1 MFIDA
6 PEASALHDIDLNSY
20 DRILF
25 AFSGGKDSLAALL
38 MAIRK
43 LKQLGADMSK
53 VELHHHDVDGGG
65 DDFMDWAVTRS
76 YCEAVADHLGL
87 PLLYSYKVGGFE
99 REMNRDGTPTAP
111 IRFEVLREDGT
122 KEWREVGGEGPDG
135 TRLKFPQVSADLS
148 VRWCSGYLKI
158 DVMARLITNQD
169 RFNNSRTLVITGER
183 AEESPSRSKYL
194 TFEPHR
200 TDRRSGRLARHV
212 DHWRPIHGWGEQ
224 QVWDIIREFGI
235 VPHVSYQL
243 GWSRLSCITCI
254 FGSDDQWATI
264 KHVFPHRF
272 EQIAGPE
279 EACGVTIRRD
289 ESIRQIAAKG
299 TPYAAALDRPDLVAL
314 ANSRLWTQ
322 PIHVSSDEWV
332 LPAGAFG
339 EKAGPDVMPVDKKRV
354 AA

>member
-1 MFIDA
+1 MYIDV
-6 PEASALHDIDLNSY
+6 PEVSALHEPELASY
-20 DRILF
+20 DRILV

-38 MAIRK
+38 MTIRK
-43 LKQLGADMSK
+43 LHDLGVDMSK

-65 DDFMDWAVTRS
+65 DDFMDWAVTRA
-76 YCEAVADHLGL
+76 YCEAVAKHFGIT
-87 PLLYSYKVGGFE
+87 LLYSYKIGGFE

-111 IRFEVLREDGT
+111 IRFEVQLEDGT
-122 KEWREVGGEGPDG
+122 KEWREVGGEGPNG

-183 AEESPSRSKYL
+183 AQESTARSKYL

-200 TDRRSGRLARHV
+200 TDRRSGRLGRHV
-212 DHWRPIHGWGEQ
+212 DHWRPIHGWSEE
-224 QVWDIIREFGI
+224 QVWDIIRDFGI
-235 VPHVSYQL
+235 VPHVAYQL

-254 FGSDDQWATI
+254 FGSPDQWATI
-264 KHVFPHRF
+264 EHVFPSRF

-279 EACGVTIRRD
+279 EAFGVTIRRTGSVR
-289 ESIRQIAAKG
+289 EIAKKG
-299 TPYAAALDRPDLVAL
+299 TPYAAALANPDLVLL
-314 ANSRLWTQ
+314 ANSREWTQ
-322 PIHVSSDEWV
+322 PIHVVPEEWQ

-339 EKAGPDVMPVDKKRV
+339 ENVGPL
-354 AA
+354 

>member
-6 PEASALHDIDLNSY
+6 PEVSALHEPDLASY
-20 DRILF
+20 DRILI

-38 MAIRK
+38 MTIRK
-43 LKQLGADMSK
+43 LKQLDVDMSK

-65 DDFMDWAVTRS
+65 NDFMDWVVTRP
-76 YCEAVADHLGL
+76 YCEAVADHFGL

-99 REMNRDGTPTAP
+99 REMNREETPTAP
-111 IRFEVLREDGT
+111 IRFEVLREDGS
-122 KEWREVGGEGPDG
+122 KEMREVGGAGPNG

-183 AEESPSRSKYL
+183 GEESTARSKYL

-200 TDRRSGRLARHV
+200 TDRRDGRLGRHV
-212 DHWRPIHGWGEQ
+212 DHWRPIHGWLEQ
-224 QVWDIIREFGI
+224 EVWDIIRDFGI
-235 VPHVSYQL
+235 VPHVAYQL

-254 FGSDDQWATI
+254 FGSKDQWATI
-264 KHVFPHRF
+264 KHVFPERF
-272 EQIAGPE
+272 EQIASRE
-279 EACGVTIRRD
+279 EAFGTTIQRKI
-289 ESIRQIAAKG
+289 SIRQIADNG
-299 TPYAAALDRPDLVAL
+299 TPYATAVARPDLVVL
-314 ANSRLWTQ
+314 ANSKAWTQ
-322 PIHVSSDEWV
+322 PIHVAPEAWQ

-339 EKAGPDVMPVDKKRV
+339 EHIKML
-354 AA
+354 

>member
-6 PEASALHDIDLNSY
+6 PEASALHGPDLASY
-20 DRILF
+20 DRILV

-38 MAIRK
+38 LTLRN
-43 LKQLGADMSK
+43 LKELGADMSK

-76 YCEAVADHLGL
+76 YCEAVAEHLGL
-87 PLLYSYKVGGFE
+87 VLLYSYKVGGFE

-122 KEWREVGGEGPDG
+122 KEMREVGGEGPDG

-158 DVMARLITNQD
+158 DVMARLITNQE

-183 AEESPSRSKYL
+183 AQESTARSKYL

-200 TDRRSGRLARHV
+200 TDRRAGRLGRHV
-212 DHWRPIHGWGEQ
+212 DHWRPIHGWSEE

-235 VPHVSYQL
+235 VPHVAYQL

-254 FGSDDQWATI
+254 FGSPDQWATI
-264 KHVFPHRF
+264 KHVFPKRF

-279 EACGVTIRRD
+279 EKFGVTIRRTGSVRD
-289 ESIRQIAAKG
+289 IAEKG
-299 TPYAAALDRPDLVAL
+299 TPYAAAVANPDLVVL
-314 ANSRLWTQ
+314 ANSKAWTQ
-322 PIHVSSDEWV
+322 PIYVGSEAWQ

-339 EKAGPDVMPVDKKRV
+339 ENVGPL
-354 AA
+354 